1 MRINASKRNIE
12 QYLNCNVGIK
22 GLLKNKKGIH
32 LYSVSYKEK
41 ATAIVSNWQLPLK
54 DS

>member
-32 LYSVSYKEK
+32 NIFICIPFLIKK
-41 ATAIVSNWQLPLK
+41 KQPT
-54 DS
+54 